1 MYARNYGDENDM
13 QSISHSEYNIP
24 DNYRGTAFSADEL
37 PFITDAEYKPSDKSD
52 QHTQP
57 AACPCPFIKEEDKSC
72 GEAEKSH
79 KDKPKH
85 KGILGGILSRFDN
98 GFALDD
104 LLIIGLI
111 LILLNGDRD
120 GCPEN
125 RDEVII
131 LLALLLLGT

>member
-1 MYARNYGDENDM
+1 MYARNYGDENDV
-13 QSISHSEYNIP
+13 QSFSHSEYNIP
-24 DNYRGTAFSADEL
+24 DNYRGNAFSADEL
-37 PFITDAEYKPSDKSD
+37 PFITDTGDKPSDKSE
-52 QHTQP
+52 QNTQP
-57 AACPCPFIKEEDKSC
+57 AACQCPLIKEEDKSC
-72 GEAEKSH
+72 GEGEKCH
-79 KDKPKH
+79 KEEPKR
-85 KGILGGILSRFDN
+85 KGLLGGILSRFDN